1 LTLDVFLESFERF
14 DRDAVE
20 VALARNGIGDDDAP
34 VETAD
39 GGSALVTVDDEA
51 VTFFVKSLT
60 EDLSQIILDVA
71 RAARLAILPADGT
84 RIVMVPRR
92 MEVPE
97 DLAPLRVRT
106 GPQLHEALRQSVTR
120 REAMRGTPSA

>member
-1 LTLDVFLESFERF
+1 MTLDVFLESFDVF

-20 VALARNGIGDDDAP
+20 VALARNGIGEDDAP

-39 GGSALVTVDDEA
+39 GGSALVTVDDETC
-51 VTFFVKSLT
+51 TFFIKSLT
-60 EDLSQIILDVA
+60 PDLSQIILDVA

-84 RIVMVPRR
+84 AATLLPRR
-92 MEVPE
+92 LDVPE
-97 DLAPLRVRT
+97 DLEPVRVRT
-106 GPQLHEALRQSVTR
+106 VAQLHEALRQSVTR

>member
-39 GGSALVTVDDEA
+39 GGWALVTVDDETA
-51 VTFFVKSLT
+51 TFFVKTLT
-60 EDLSQIILDVA
+60 EELARVILDVA
-71 RAARLAILPADGT
+71 RAARLAIVPADGT
-84 RIVMVPRR
+84 PTVILPRR
-92 MEVPE
+92 MDVPE
-97 DLAPLRVRT
+97 DLEAVRART
-106 GPQLHEALRQSVTR
+106 VPQLYEALRQSVTR
-120 REAMRGTPSA
+120 REAMRGTPQA

>member
-1 LTLDVFLESFERF
+1 VTLDVFLESFDEF

-39 GGSALVTVDDEA
+39 GGYALVTVDDETC
-51 VTFFVKSLT
+51 TFFVTSLT
-60 EDLSQIILDVA
+60 PELSKIILDVA

-84 RIVMVPRR
+84 ATTILPRR
-92 MEVPE
+92 LDVPE
-97 DLAPLRVRT
+97 DLEPVRVRT
-106 GPQLHEALRQSVTR
+106 ADQLHEALRHSVMR
-120 REAMRGTPSA
+120 REAMRGSRSA